1 MAKQYHFDSFV
12 KSVLDVL
19 SVSELRNV
27 ARESGF
33 VQRLKKLMP
42 EDFLSICAFLHK
54 KVGSEGL
61 GQLCASLSRE
71 SGISISKQA
80 LHQRLDEKG
89 MAFLKQ
95 VFMQLAEKQQM
106 LSIPSPSDYPFSRIR
121 ILDGTSFQVKNDN
134 ASYWDGVKIQL
145 EYELYQGKFLHTL
158 LYGPRDSDHDAAYE
172 LADTIK
178 ARDLFLRDLGYF
190 SGEHFKK
197 IDQAGAYYITRIPA
211 NMTCWTW
218 DDKKRRIQIKPEEDA
233 MHLAPGEV
241 HDYGFI
247 QLGVKGK
254 NKFHARV
261 IVQRLTEEQQKQRD
275 TYLKERRR
283 KGGHTQSAN
292 KKNHIQILAT
302 NITQEE
308 IDEQTLYPLYSLR
321 WQVEI
326 LFKTWK
332 SLFEIDDVRAMNAD
346 RFYCHLYG
354 TLIHILL
361 SSMIAF
367 QCRYYLYQKHQ
378 MEGSEYKCI
387 NHAKKAIEETKG
399 YSLYQLLS
407 FKALIDNIYQNIYRH
422 GRKDHRCQH
431 NSPFDILN
439 IAYEVHFR
447 AM

>member
-42 EDFLSICAFLHK
+42 EDFLSICAFLHE

-121 ILDGTSFQVKNDN
+121 ILDGTSFQVKNNN

-172 LADTIK
+172 LANTIE
-178 ARDLFLRDLGYF
+178 AGDLFLRDLGYF
-190 SGEHFKK
+190 SGEYFKK

-218 DDKKRRIQIKPEEDA
+218 DDKKRKIQIKPEEDA
-233 MHLAPGEV
+233 MHLAPAEI

-247 QLGVKGK
+247 QLGVKGR

-261 IVQRLTEEQQKQRD
+261 VVQRLTEEQQKQRD
-275 TYLKERRR
+275 SYLKERRR

-308 IDEQTLYPLYSLR
+308 MEEQTLYPG
-321 WQVEI
+321 
-326 LFKTWK
+326 LFLALA
-332 SLFEIDDVRAMNAD
+332 SGD
-346 RFYCHLYG
+346 
-354 TLIHILL
+354 
-361 SSMIAF
+361 
-367 QCRYYLYQKHQ
+367 
-378 MEGSEYKCI
+378 
-387 NHAKKAIEETKG
+387 
-399 YSLYQLLS
+399 S
-407 FKALIDNIYQNIYRH
+407 F
-422 GRKDHRCQH
+422 
-431 NSPFDILN
+431 
-439 IAYEVHFR
+439 
-447 AM
+447 

>member
-1 MAKQYHFDSFV
+1 MDKQYYFDSFV

-19 SVSELRNV
+19 TVSELRNV
-27 ARESGF
+27 ARERGF
-33 VQRLKKLMP
+33 VKRLKKLMP
-42 EDFLSICAFLHK
+42 EDFLSICAFLHE

-61 GQLCASLSRE
+61 SQLCASLSRE
-71 SGISISKQA
+71 SGTSISKQA
-80 LHQRLDEKG
+80 LHERLDEKG
-89 MAFLKQ
+89 VAFLKQ
-95 VFMQLAEKQQM
+95 VFMQLADKQQM

-121 ILDGTSFQVKNDN
+121 ICDGTSFQANEEN
-134 ASYWDGVKIQL
+134 GVKIQL
-145 EYELYQGKFLHTL
+145 EYELYQGKFLNTL

-172 LADTIK
+172 LEDTIEPG
-178 ARDLFLRDLGYF
+178 DLILRDLGYF
-190 SGEHFKK
+190 SGDHFKK
-197 IDQAGAYYITRIPA
+197 VDRAGAYYITRIPA

-218 DDKKRRIQIKPEEDA
+218 DDKKQRIQIKPEEDA
-233 MHLAPGEV
+233 MHLAPGEIQ
-241 HDYGFI
+241 DYGFI

-261 IVQRLTEEQQKQRD
+261 VVQRLTKEQQKQRD

-308 IDEQTLYPLYSLR
+308 MDEQTLYPFYSLR

-332 SLFEIDDVRAMNAD
+332 SLFEIDNVRAMNTD

-367 QCRYYLYQKHQ
+367 QCRYYLYQEYQ
-378 MEGSEYKCI
+378 IEGSEYKCI
-387 NHAKKAIEETKG
+387 NHAKNAIVETKG
-399 YSLYQLLS
+399 YSLYHHFSL
-407 FKALIDNIYQNIYRH
+407 KALIDNIYQNICRH

-431 NSPFDILN
+431 KSPFDILN

>member
-1 MAKQYHFDSFV
+1 MAKHFDSFA
-12 KSVLDVL
+12 KSILAVL
-19 SVSELRNV
+19 SISEIRNV
-27 ARESGF
+27 ARKSGF

-42 EDFLSICAFLHK
+42 EDFLSICAFLHE

-71 SGISISKQA
+71 SGTSISKQA

-95 VFMQLAEKQQM
+95 VFMQLAERQQV

-121 ILDGTSFQVKNDN
+121 ILDGTSFEVKQSNWEG
-134 ASYWDGVKIQL
+134 AKIQL

-247 QLGVKGK
+247 QLGVKRK

-378 MEGSEYKCI
+378 MEGSEYKYI
-387 NHAKKAIEETKG
+387 NHAKNAIEETKG
-399 YSLYQLLS
+399 YSLYHLLS
-407 FKALIDNIYQNIYRH
+407 LKALIDNIYQNIYRH

-431 NSPFDILN
+431 KSPFDILN